1 MQNILK
7 FFLLSI
13 LSFNYAYGQ
22 TDSLSLLYGDF
33 SENESVYNELI
44 LELRENPININ
55 SADKND
61 LMRIPLLTEQMADS
75 ILKIRLIKKRF
86 TNRRQIRPATG
97 TDIFPGFHTFPRIRS
112 RVHRISG
119 LLHQTSLR
127 FAECRSC

>member
-7 FFLLSI
+7 FFLLSV
-13 LSFNYAYGQ
+13 LSLNYAYGQ

-61 LMRIPLLTEQMADS
+61 LMRIPLVTE
-75 ILKIRLIKKRF
+75 
-86 TNRRQIRPATG
+86 
-97 TDIFPGFHTFPRIRS
+97 
-112 RVHRISG
+112 
-119 LLHQTSLR
+119 
-127 FAECRSC
+127 